1 MADLKTTMTDRGAS
15 VGMAQAMVDMATAK
29 NEGLDGLVM
38 RTPADRSNTPTTFRR
53 WSEDVLK
60 PLLVS

>member
-1 MADLKTTMTDRGAS
+1 M
-15 VGMAQAMVDMATAK
+15 